1 MMETV
6 SMSNEE
12 MTARFKALFRRLKEE
27 NERLRQENALLR
39 KLGEVTE
46 EQTAMDLADMEV
58 IAMANRPKPKTARRG
73 FFGILR
79 G

>member
-1 MMETV
+1 METV

-39 KLGEVTE
+39 K
-46 EQTAMDLADMEV
+46 
-58 IAMANRPKPKTARRG
+58 
-73 FFGILR
+73 
-79 G
+79 